1 LAVQVLVGLYARSAV
16 TAAAFDGARL
26 AAGYE
31 AAGDRDEGRARAEA
45 HVHAVLGGYARRP
58 GFVLEWGDDPTG
70 RSVVL
75 TVRAENPSFVP
86 PVVRRPMG
94 LDHIERTV
102 RVRVEDAA

>member
-1 LAVQVLVGLYARSAV
+1 VQVLIGLYARSAV

-31 AAGDRDEGRARAEA
+31 ADGDRAQGRERAEA
-45 HVHAVLGGYARRP
+45 HVREILGAYAHRP
-58 GFVLEWGDDPTG
+58 GFALEWGDDPTG

-75 TVRAENPSFVP
+75 TVRADNPSFVP
-86 PVVRRPMG
+86 PIVRRPMG